1 MPPHRS
7 DRAQPVRSFRNADFC
22 FVLFI
27 CLFVRGHSEL
37 QNMVIAMG
45 GLAYMLSA
53 LFQGHCVW
61 VWWGVCVCGCAWVS
75 VVSRVCACVGVCV
88 WVVWCV
94 FVVLLGVWLG
104 VCVCVCVCVCV
115 WVCVWVCVCVFRW

>member
-7 DRAQPVRSFRNADFC
+7 DRPQPVRSFRNADFC

-53 LFQGHCVW
+53 LFQGHCV
-61 VWWGVCVCGCAWVS
+61 C
-75 VVSRVCACVGVCV
+75 VCV
-88 WVVWCV
+88 WVCV
-94 FVVLLGVWLG
+94 CVCE
-104 VCVCVCVCVCV
+104 CVCVCVCVCV
-115 WVCVWVCVCVFRW
+115 YLGEGMVGWLSLLWFFMGD